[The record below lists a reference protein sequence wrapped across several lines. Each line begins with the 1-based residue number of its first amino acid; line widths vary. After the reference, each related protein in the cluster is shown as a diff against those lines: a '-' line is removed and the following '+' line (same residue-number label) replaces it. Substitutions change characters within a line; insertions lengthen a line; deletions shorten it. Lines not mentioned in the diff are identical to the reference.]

1 MRVTIRQVAA
11 AAGVSTATVSRVLA
25 DSQAVS
31 PELAE
36 RVRQTAA
43 SLGYRPNVLAQ
54 GLARGRSGVV
64 GVLVPNLANPYFND
78 TIKALMHS
86 AERDGYRVI
95 VADSDEKRENELPLA
110 ENLLRWSDG
119 LVLVASRAAPTTLR
133 RLVAARKPVVAVN
146 HKPKPGIEEFVHIS
160 VDAYLPMR
168 ELCRHLVREGHRRMV
183 YLNGPRWSW
192 QSQERWRAVR
202 SARRWG
208 AAVASVPCGGTIEEG
223 YAAAEAALH
232 EQPSAVMAFND
243 LAAFGF
249 LSRCGEL
256 GLRVPED
263 LSLTGFDDIPF
274 AQFTSPPLTTV
285 RSPLADVG
293 IAAWQA
299 MRRLLDG
306 ERRVPG
312 MVLPGEVVLR
322 SSTAPR
328 AGRAAPSF
336 PMNGPLIR

>member
-25 DSQAVS
+25 GTQAVS

-95 VADSDEKRENELPLA
+95 VADSDERRENELPLG
-110 ENLLRWSDG
+110 ESLLRWSDG
-119 LVLVASRAAPTTLR
+119 LVLVASRAAPTALR
-133 RLVAARKPVVAVN
+133 RLVGAHKPVVAVN
-146 HKPKPGIEEFVHIS
+146 HKPKPEIDEFVHIS
-160 VDAYLPMR
+160 VNAYTPMR
-168 ELCRHLVREGHRRMV
+168 ELCRHLVREGHRRIV
-183 YLNGPRWSW
+183 YLSGPRTSW

-208 AAVASVPCGGTIEEG
+208 ASVSSVPCGGTIEEG
-223 YAAAEAALH
+223 YAAAEGALG
-232 EQPSAVMAFND
+232 EEPSAVMAFND

-293 IAAWQA
+293 VAAWQA

-306 ERRVPG
+306 ERRVLG
-312 MVLPGEVVLR
+312 MMLPSEMVIR
-322 SSTAPR
+322 SSTAPPR
-328 AGRAAPSF
+328 SMLGGSEPDKTT
-336 PMNGPLIR
+336 PTT